1 MRNSICI
8 ILAVC
13 YSLLTAQNHETG
25 YKKTLDS
32 LHQINIR
39 IVEQYKWML
48 KINPNV
54 VALTPAILFLD
65 IDGNAYDYRP
75 FQENDSILLER
86 FLYQKKIDSLD
97 NLPFIEL
104 MKWHKTKLN
113 KKSGDNSIK

>member
-1 MRNSICI
+1 MNYPYYAKGQDSGFSWRIPNP
-8 ILAVC
+8 
-13 YSLLTAQNHETG
+13 
-25 YKKTLDS
+25 LD
-32 LHQINIR
+32 
-39 IVEQYKWML
+39 
-48 KINPNV
+48 P
-54 VALTPAILFLD
+54 TPAIIFLD
-65 IDGNAYDYRP
+65 IDGNAYDYPP